1 MVVRMT
7 IIFAVDLGVASIRDE
22 GGGNML
28 DAIIPAL
35 KHRIPSEAA
44 LWREERVLKGVK
56 KYVLLRYRG
65 RGGNRGKL
73 VSVFE
78 GGGVSSIYRALSI
91 IRQRL

>member
-1 MVVRMT
+1 MCAIYINPVILFLT
-7 IIFAVDLGVASIRDE
+7 FAICFSSELISHASRESWGARKARSERGV
-22 GGGNML
+22 
-28 DAIIPAL
+28 
-35 KHRIPSEAA
+35 
-44 LWREERVLKGVK
+44 